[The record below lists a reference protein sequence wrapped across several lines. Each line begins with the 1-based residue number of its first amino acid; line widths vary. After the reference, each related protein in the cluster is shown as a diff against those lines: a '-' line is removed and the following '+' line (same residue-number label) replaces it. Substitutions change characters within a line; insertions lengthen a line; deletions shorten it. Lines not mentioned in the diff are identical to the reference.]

1 MDSFFDFDAYYDT
14 SSTEALPEVPM
25 ESAILETPQNPSST
39 IDQGWP
45 QSSSPI
51 AEYAWDNLGLFSDPM
66 ESAGFEEPMVL
77 ESLMESTNPE
87 PLSDLSGFMDL
98 GPAVDLTDP
107 ALLTDSAP
115 TMDFPQTMD
124 PEELEL
130 FLGNEL
136 DTSQWQHVDLEYRG
150 IRQDSMLPSFS
161 TALIDQEQPAY
172 ATLPPPLMSP
182 ELPAARID
190 PRLLTQ
196 PSSSVMQTEV
206 SGLNCMGSDFH
217 DANALTSMGGI
228 ALDPSTVERK
238 ILDYTCR
245 LNAVHYYRNGDL
257 WDFPD
262 LLSNPYGFET
272 EFVACGLRL
281 RNLMW
286 YKYEP
291 NVAPPER
298 TTELPSIAGGLTV
311 MQYSRLYTE
320 SRTVSKYENDRA
332 VGWSV
337 PITTSQS
344 TLVNTS
350 QSTLV
355 NTSQSTLGSTI
366 GNHTDAVDVS
376 GPATSPAKSYLQ
388 TAVDYWNLDA
398 DKWTD
403 DTWSSVS
410 IPSEFLPTAGDN
422 NLGLQKTFVQC
433 PLAAEAIVDLA
444 IGGKINFATQR
455 PMDDVVSGSVF
466 IFKDGEHIKRWTDNH
481 VWTVSRKGAGAGDMV
496 YREAI
501 KGQASRE
508 IKHIEVTDANAAEFL
523 HISADDI
530 AKCRTPVEEIASLLV
545 CGLTSA
551 DNLKHGGLVK
561 RTTKVVRLVGG
572 GRVAR
577 ESKPVKDQRTDPR
590 VFSVYRVVSYYTIS
604 DVCNR
609 AVVPFRV

>member
-1 MDSFFDFDAYYDT
+1 
-14 SSTEALPEVPM
+14 
-25 ESAILETPQNPSST
+25 
-39 IDQGWP
+39 
-45 QSSSPI
+45 
-51 AEYAWDNLGLFSDPM
+51 M

-87 PLSDLSGFMDL
+87 PLSDLSGSMDL
-98 GPAVDLTDP
+98 GPAVDLTNP
-107 ALLTDSAP
+107 ALLTDFAP
-115 TMDFPQTMD
+115 TIDVPQTMD

-130 FLGNEL
+130 FLGTEL

-150 IRQDSMLPSFS
+150 IRRDSMLPSFS
-161 TALIDQEQPAY
+161 TALIDQEEPSY
-172 ATLPPPLMSP
+172 ATVPPPLMSP
-182 ELPAARID
+182 EFPTARID
-190 PRLLTQ
+190 PRLLAQ
-196 PSSSVMQTEV
+196 PSSSVMQTDV
-206 SGLNCMGSDFH
+206 SGSNRVEFDFH
-217 DANALTSMGGI
+217 DASALLSMGDVQ
-228 ALDPSTVERK
+228 LDPSTVERK

-262 LLSNPYGFET
+262 LLSNPYGFEV

-281 RNLMW
+281 RELMW

-291 NVAPPER
+291 NVAPSER

-311 MQYSRLYTE
+311 MQYSRLHTE

-332 VGWSV
+332 VRWVCFIIFFRSHAKQPAAPPQDAPG
-337 PITTSQS
+337 TSPND

-350 QSTLV
+350 QNTLV
-355 NTSQSTLGSTI
+355 NTSQNTLVATSQTPNITSQSTLGTTI
-366 GNHTDAVDVS
+366 GNHTDAVVVS

-388 TAVDYWNLDA
+388 TAVDYWSLDA

-403 DTWSSVS
+403 ETWSSVS
-410 IPSEFLPTAGDN
+410 IPNEFLPTAGDN
-422 NLGLQKTFVQC
+422 NLGLQKIFVQC

-466 IFKDGEHIKRWTDNH
+466 VFKDGEHIKRWTDNH

-496 YREAI
+496 YREAV
-501 KGQASRE
+501 KGQASKE

-530 AKCRTPVEEIASLLV
+530 ATCRTPVKEIASLLV

-551 DNLKHGGLVK
+551 DHLKHGGLVK

-577 ESKPVKDQRTDPR
+577 ESKPVKDQRTDPT